1 MNLLKKHYEKFILAA
16 LLLIFILLLVF
27 QIIVIL
33 QAKDIEIGAV
43 LGIKPPKPGYP
54 RQLDFS
60 KPELTHK
67 MIFNSERA
75 VWVGNPAKA
84 ESNDLCQ
91 AEALTRCPHGPHLI
105 PPSDYPKMRAKKPG
119 VCSFCGEKIKV
130 LIPPGNI
137 SEEDSD
143 GDGIPDK
150 VEKRWGLD
158 PKNPADAE
166 QDLDND
172 GFSNIEEFKAS
183 TDLKNPKSRPNY
195 AKKLFYETVEREP
208 LGMWITQISYPNDKA
223 DVKDWRVS
231 IAYYRE
237 LDKRNPRRKK
247 QYNDLKIGD
256 TFKIGEK
263 TYIIDRIAK
272 ELKYNAKMYRT
283 DNLSRVFIH
292 EYDPKTKEK
301 LGLPISGQIATVKGK
316 TVNGE
321 IVNPRQR
328 VTFYF
333 EIDNNTFVQ
342 YVGDKFTL
350 GDERRG
356 EDVLELEDVVNNVVR
371 VKTAPGERIEIK
383 RTEHKEPGIP
393 ENMFENGPE
402 MMPRRN
408 GPQRPMQ
415 RPMPP
420 RTGLPSFGNNR

>member
-16 LLLIFILLLVF
+16 LLLIFILLLGF
-27 QIIVIL
+27 QIAVIL
-33 QAKDIEIGAV
+33 QAKDLEINAV
-43 LGIKPPKPGYP
+43 LGVKPPKPGYP

-67 MIFNSERA
+67 MIFDSEKA
-75 VWVGNPAKA
+75 IWLDDPAKA
-84 ESNDLCQ
+84 QANDLCQ

-105 PPSDYPKMRAKKPG
+105 PPSDYPKMRAAKPG
-119 VCSFCGEKIKV
+119 ICSFCGKRIKV

-172 GFSNIEEFKAS
+172 GFTNLEEYRAS
-183 TDLKNPKSRPNY
+183 TDPKNPKSRPNY

-208 LGMWITQISYPNDKA
+208 LGMWIAQISYPNDKA
-223 DVKDWRVS
+223 DVKDWTVS

-247 QYNDLKIGD
+247 HYNDLKIGD

-292 EYDPKTKEK
+292 EYNPKTKEK
-301 LGLPISGQIATVKGK
+301 IGLPISGQIATIKGR

-321 IVNPRQR
+321 IVNPKQR

-333 EIDNNTFVQ
+333 EVDNLTFVQ

-371 VKTAPGERIEIK
+371 VKTTTGERIEIK
-383 RTEHKEPGIP
+383 RTEHKAPGIP
-393 ENMFENGPE
+393 GNMFENGPE
-402 MMPRRN
+402 IPPRRN
-408 GPQRPMQ
+408 V
-415 RPMPP
+415 PP
-420 RTGLPSFGNNR
+420 RPGLPSFGNNR